1 MIGEWLVFG
10 LLMFSLLLLAAT
22 LFLEGE
28 SS

>member
-1 MIGEWLVFG
+1 MIGDWLVVG

>member
-1 MIGEWLVFG
+1 MIGDWLVFG